1 MQSFAKALM
10 MNIDDDNGH
19 NCLIGAAA
27 QDNMKH
33 ANSCKASSNNQLA
46 LYGELNSLP
55 ELTRQPKPC
64 NVDYVGDV
72 VFGS

>member
-1 MQSFAKALM
+1 MLSMQICCQS
-10 MNIDDDNGH
+10 IDDDDNGH
-19 NCLIGAAA
+19 NCLIGAA
-27 QDNMKH
+27 QENVKH